1 MHRRIVESELSTDHN
16 ITGNNGPNTNL
27 FSEKLGKNCLSSKIS
42 HAHIKVNSASTSVN
56 NTESKMHTRVGSSLK
71 HSNIKK
77 NNAKSLKNS
86 YNNVN
91 KDVSS
96 TGSVVNN
103 NHYNNNAH
111 NNSNSSN
118 SSSNLNTSNGSP
130 NSSLSTKMKCKSKW
144 ELEMS
149 NEIHFQIL
157 SI

>member
-27 FSEKLGKNCLSSKIS
+27 LSEKLGKNCLSSKIS

-56 NTESKMHTRVGSSLK
+56 NTENKMHTRVGSSLK

-103 NHYNNNAH
+103 NHYNNNDT
-111 NNSNSSN
+111 NNTKRKLFDVSRIKLKHFND
-118 SSSNLNTSNGSP
+118 LNHFLLKNTNNMMLHSDRN
-130 NSSLSTKMKCKSKW
+130 KKSKI
-144 ELEMS
+144 S
-149 NEIHFQIL
+149 FK
-157 SI
+157 